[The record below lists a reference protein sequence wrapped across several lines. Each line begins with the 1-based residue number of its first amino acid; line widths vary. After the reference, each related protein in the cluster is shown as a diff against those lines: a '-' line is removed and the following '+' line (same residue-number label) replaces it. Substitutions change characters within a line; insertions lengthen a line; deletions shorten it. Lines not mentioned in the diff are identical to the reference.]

1 MADGAA
7 PEVDITQLTAS
18 QQEALQQYTDVT
30 SQDVSEAIAVLQRS
44 QWNVQIAITKFFDG
58 EGQDPVAEA
67 ISAQQNT
74 VQPGPGARFDTLVGD
89 GPMGMTFDDIR
100 DMAANPQNYE
110 PHTRRAGRTPVAPR
124 VVPPQPTTYRP
135 PYLLSIIFAPFR
147 AGYGLLT
154 LLFRSVSYILSFL
167 PRQFQFRAVGNTI
180 GAGLKN
186 TNGRRMLMPK
196 DTAARFK
203 REFDEQY
210 GENSLTWFDG
220 GHAQALDAAK
230 KDVKFL
236 LIILIS
242 PEHDDTDSF
251 VKGTLLSQEVVDFVN
266 DPANNIILWGG
277 NVMDSEAY
285 QVSLEYNCT
294 KFPCSVLAC
303 LTPKEGATRMG
314 IIKRVAGPTTPSR
327 YLASLKSAMAKY
339 TPDLEGVRAERVA
352 NDFARNL
359 RAEQDAAYERSLAT
373 DRERA
378 RQRREAEEAAAA
390 EERRIRAEAEAA
402 ERREQKRQQWRK
414 WRATTVAPE
423 PEASVKDAV
432 RLALNM
438 PEGFGGGRV
447 VRRFGKETTLEELYA
462 FVECYPIISGA
473 ESQDADDD
481 EKAAQPEDYTH
492 KYDFRIA
499 LMMPRETLYPEEG
512 VTIAEKVG
520 RGGNLIVEDIPHYE
534 SDEE

>member
-1 MADGAA
+1 M
-7 PEVDITQLTAS
+7 V
-18 QQEALQQYTDVT
+18 
-30 SQDVSEAIAVLQRS
+30 
-44 QWNVQIAITKFFDG
+44 
-58 EGQDPVAEA
+58 
-67 ISAQQNT
+67 
-74 VQPGPGARFDTLVGD
+74 
-89 GPMGMTFDDIR
+89 
-100 DMAANPQNYE
+100 PQ
-110 PHTRRAGRTPVAPR
+110 
-124 VVPPQPTTYRP
+124 QPTTYRP
-135 PYLLSIIFAPFR
+135 PFLLSILFAPFR
-147 AGYGLLT
+147 AGFGLLT

-167 PRQFQFRAVGNTI
+167 PRQFQLRAMGNTVS
-180 GAGLKN
+180 AGLKN

-210 GENSLTWFDG
+210 GENSLNWFDG

-242 PEHDDTDSF
+242 PEHDDTESF
-251 VKGTLLSQEVVDFVN
+251 VKGTLLSQDVVDFIN
-266 DPANNIILWGG
+266 NPANNIILWGG

-294 KFPCSVLAC
+294 KFPCTVLAC
-303 LTPKEGATRMG
+303 LTPKEGSTRMG
-314 IIKRVAGPTTPSR
+314 IIKRMAGPMTPSR
-327 YLASLKSAMAKY
+327 YLAGLNLAMDKY
-339 TPDLEGVRAERVA
+339 KPDLEGVRAERVA

-359 RAEQDAAYERSLAT
+359 RAEQDAAYERSLAI

-390 EERRIRAEAEAA
+390 EERRIREESEAA
-402 ERREQKRQQWRK
+402 ERQERKRQQWRK

-438 PEGFGGGRV
+438 PAAFGGGRV
-447 VRRFGKETTLEELYA
+447 VRRFDKTTTLEELYA
-462 FVECYPIISGA
+462 FVECYPILSAGT
-473 ESQDADDD
+473 EGDDSD
-481 EKAAQPEDYTH
+481 EKAVAQPEDYTH
-492 KYDFRIA
+492 EYDFRIA
-499 LMMPRETLYPEEG
+499 LVMPRETLYPDPS

>member
-1 MADGAA
+1 MAEALSAHNGAQAA
-7 PEVDITQLTAS
+7 PS
-18 QQEALQQYTDVT
+18 
-30 SQDVSEAIAVLQRS
+30 
-44 QWNVQIAITKFFDG
+44 
-58 EGQDPVAEA
+58 
-67 ISAQQNT
+67 
-74 VQPGPGARFDTLVGD
+74 ARFDTLVPD
-89 GPMGMTFDDIR
+89 GPLGPTLGDILAQ
-100 DMAANPQNYE
+100 DNGSWDNHNPR
-110 PHTRRAGRTPVAPR
+110 TRRIPRTPLAPR
-124 VVPPQPTTYRP
+124 VVPQQPATFRLP
-135 PYLLSIIFAPFR
+135 FLLSILLAPFR
-147 AGYGLLT
+147 AGYGLVAI
-154 LLFRSVSYILSFL
+154 LLRSVSYVFSFL
-167 PRQFQFRAVGNTI
+167 PRQFRARALGNSI
-180 GAGLKN
+180 SAGLKN

-210 GENSLTWFDG
+210 GENGLTWFDG

-236 LIILIS
+236 LIILLS
-242 PEHDDTDSF
+242 PEHDDTDFF
-251 VKGTLLSQEVVDFVN
+251 VRGTLLSQEVVEFIN

-277 NVMDSEAY
+277 NVLDSEAY

-327 YLASLKSAMAKY
+327 YLASLRSAMNKY
-339 TPDLEGVRAERVA
+339 KPDLEGVRAERVA
-352 NDFARNL
+352 NDYARNL
-359 RAEQDAAYERSLAT
+359 RAEQDAAYERSLAI

-390 EERRIRAEAEAA
+390 EERRAREEAEAV
-402 ERREQKRQQWRK
+402 ERQEQKRQQWRK
-414 WRATTVAPE
+414 WRATTVPPE
-423 PEASVKDAV
+423 PEASDKDAV

-447 VRRFGKETTLEELYA
+447 VRRFSKEATLEELYA
-462 FVECYPIISGA
+462 FVECYPIISASAAGG
-473 ESQDADDD
+473 DD

-492 KYDFRIA
+492 KYDFRVA
-499 LMMPRETLYPEEG
+499 LLMPRETLYPDSG

>member
-1 MADGAA
+1 M
-7 PEVDITQLTAS
+7 
-18 QQEALQQYTDVT
+18 
-30 SQDVSEAIAVLQRS
+30 
-44 QWNVQIAITKFFDG
+44 W
-58 EGQDPVAEA
+58 
-67 ISAQQNT
+67 
-74 VQPGPGARFDTLVGD
+74 DTH
-89 GPMGMTFDDIR
+89 
-100 DMAANPQNYE
+100 NPR
-110 PHTRRAGRTPVAPR
+110 TRRIPRTPLAPR
-124 VVPPQPTTYRP
+124 VVPQQPTTYRP
-135 PYLLSIIFAPFR
+135 PFLLSILFAPFR
-147 AGYGLLT
+147 AGYGLLA
-154 LLFRSVSYILSFL
+154 LLFRSVSYVLSFL
-167 PRQFQFRAVGNTI
+167 PRQFQARALGNSI
-180 GAGLKN
+180 SAGLKN

-236 LIILIS
+236 LIVLIS
-242 PEHDDTDSF
+242 PEHDDTDF
-251 VKGTLLSQEVVDFVN
+251 LVRGTLLSQEFVEFVN
-266 DPANNIILWGG
+266 DPANKVILWGG
-277 NVMDSEAY
+277 NVLDSEAY

-314 IIKRVAGPTTPSR
+314 IIKRIAGPTTPSR
-327 YLASLKSAMAKY
+327 YLASLRSAMDKY
-339 TPDLEGVRAERVA
+339 KPDLEGVRAERAA

-390 EERRIRAEAEAA
+390 EERRVREEAEAA
-402 ERREQKRQQWRK
+402 ERQEQKRQQWRK
-414 WRATTVAPE
+414 WRATTVPPE
-423 PEASVKDAV
+423 PKASDKDAV

-447 VRRFGKETTLEELYA
+447 VRRFSKEATLEQLYA
-462 FVECYPIISGA
+462 FVECYTILSAGA
-473 ESQDADDD
+473 EGGEGGAKIV
-481 EKAAQPEDYTH
+481 EPEDYTH
-492 KYDFRIA
+492 KYDFRVA
-499 LMMPRETLYPEEG
+499 LLMPRETLYPDSG
-512 VTIAEKVG
+512 VTLAEKVG

>member
-1 MADGAA
+1 MTDEVA
-7 PEVDITQLTAS
+7 PEIDLSQLTAS

-30 SQDVSEAIAVLQRS
+30 SQEVSEAIAVLQRS

-58 EGQDPVAEA
+58 EVQDPVAEA
-67 ISAQQNT
+67 ISAQNGGL
-74 VQPGPGARFDTLVGD
+74 PGPGARFDTLGD
-89 GPMGMTFDDIR
+89 SLWDVHPLNHDPR
-100 DMAANPQNYE
+100 
-110 PHTRRAGRTPVAPR
+110 TRRIARTPLAPR
-124 VVPPQPTTYRP
+124 VVPQQPTTYRP
-135 PYLLSIIFAPFR
+135 PFVLSILLAPFR
-147 AGYGLLT
+147 AGYGLLA

-167 PRQFQFRAVGNTI
+167 PRQFQVTAMGNSI
-180 GAGLKN
+180 NGSLKN

-236 LIILIS
+236 LIILMS
-242 PEHDDTDSF
+242 PEHDDTESF
-251 VKGTLLSQEVVDFVN
+251 VRGTLLSQDVVEFIN

-303 LTPKEGATRMG
+303 LTPKEGTTRMG
-314 IIKRVAGPTTPSR
+314 IIKRVAGPMTPSR
-327 YLASLKSAMAKY
+327 YLASLNSAMDKY
-339 TPDLEGVRAERVA
+339 KPDLEGVRAERVA

-390 EERRIRAEAEAA
+390 EEKRIREEAEAA
-402 ERREQKRQQWRK
+402 ERQQQKRQQWRK
-414 WRATTVAPE
+414 WRATTIAPE
-423 PEASVKDAV
+423 PDASVKDAV

-447 VRRFGKETTLEELYA
+447 VRRFSKEATLEELYA
-462 FVECYPIISGA
+462 FVECYPILGPGV
-473 ESQDADDD
+473 EDGDDD
-481 EKAAQPEDYTH
+481 EKVAQPEDYTH

-499 LMMPRETLYPEEG
+499 LVMPRETLYPDSA

>member
-1 MADGAA
+1 
-7 PEVDITQLTAS
+7 
-18 QQEALQQYTDVT
+18 
-30 SQDVSEAIAVLQRS
+30 
-44 QWNVQIAITKFFDG
+44 
-58 EGQDPVAEA
+58 
-67 ISAQQNT
+67 
-74 VQPGPGARFDTLVGD
+74 
-89 GPMGMTFDDIR
+89 MTIDDIR
-100 DMAANPQNYE
+100 AQEDSLWDDHNPR
-110 PHTRRAGRTPVAPR
+110 TRRIPRTPLAPR
-124 VVPPQPTTYRP
+124 VVPQQPTTYRP
-135 PYLLSIIFAPFR
+135 PFLLSILFAPFR
-147 AGYGLLT
+147 AGYGLLAV
-154 LLFRSVSYILSFL
+154 LFRSISYVLSFL
-167 PRQFQFRAVGNTI
+167 PRQFQARAVGNSI
-180 GAGLKN
+180 SAGLKN

-210 GENSLTWFDG
+210 GENSLSWFEG

-236 LIILIS
+236 LIVLLS
-242 PEHDDTDSF
+242 PEHDDTESF
-251 VKGTLLSQEVVDFVN
+251 VKGTLLSQEVVEFIN

-277 NVMDSEAY
+277 NVVDSEAY

-314 IIKRVAGPTTPSR
+314 IIKRVAGPMTPSR
-327 YLASLKSAMAKY
+327 YLASLRSAMDKY
-339 TPDLEGVRAERVA
+339 KPDLEGVRAERVA

-390 EERRIRAEAEAA
+390 EERRLQEEAEAA
-402 ERREQKRQQWRK
+402 ERQEQRRQQWRK

-447 VRRFGKETTLEELYA
+447 VRRFGKEATLEELYA
-462 FVECYPIISGA
+462 FVECYPILRAGA
-473 ESQDADDD
+473 EGGDDGHD
-481 EKAAQPEDYTH
+481 EKVAQPEDYTH

-499 LMMPRETLYPEEG
+499 LVMPRETLYPDST

>member
-1 MADGAA
+1 M
-7 PEVDITQLTAS
+7 
-18 QQEALQQYTDVT
+18 
-30 SQDVSEAIAVLQRS
+30 
-44 QWNVQIAITKFFDG
+44 
-58 EGQDPVAEA
+58 
-67 ISAQQNT
+67 
-74 VQPGPGARFDTLVGD
+74 
-89 GPMGMTFDDIR
+89 
-100 DMAANPQNYE
+100 
-110 PHTRRAGRTPVAPR
+110 
-124 VVPPQPTTYRP
+124 
-135 PYLLSIIFAPFR
+135 LL
-147 AGYGLLT
+147 
-154 LLFRSVSYILSFL
+154 
-167 PRQFQFRAVGNTI
+167 
-180 GAGLKN
+180 
-186 TNGRRMLMPK
+186 PK

-210 GENSLTWFDG
+210 GENSLVWFDG

-236 LIILIS
+236 LMLLVS
-242 PEHDDTDSF
+242 PEHDDTESF
-251 VKGTLLSQEVVDFVN
+251 IRGTLLSQQVIEFIN

-314 IIKRVAGPTTPSR
+314 IIKRVAGPVPPAR
-327 YLASLKSAMAKY
+327 YLASLRSAMDKY
-339 TPDLEGVRAERVA
+339 SPDLEGVRAERVA

-378 RQRREAEEAAAA
+378 RQRREVEEAAAA
-390 EERRIRAEAEAA
+390 EERRIREEAEAA
-402 ERREQKRQQWRK
+402 ERHERNRQQWKR
-414 WRATTVAPE
+414 WRATTLAPE

-447 VRRFGKETTLEELYA
+447 VRRFSKEATLEELYA
-462 FVECYPIISGA
+462 FVECYPILAAAADG
-473 ESQDADDD
+473 ADDND
-481 EKAAQPEDYTH
+481 EEKAVQPEDYTH

-499 LMMPRETLYPEEG
+499 LVMPRETLYPDSAT
-512 VTIAEKVG
+512 TIAAKVG

-534 SDEE
+534 SDDE